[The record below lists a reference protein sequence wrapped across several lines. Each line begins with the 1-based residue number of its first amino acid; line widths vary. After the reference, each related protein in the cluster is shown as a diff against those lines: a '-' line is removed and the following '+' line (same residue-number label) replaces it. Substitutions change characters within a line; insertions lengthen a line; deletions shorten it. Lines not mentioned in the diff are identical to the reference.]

1 MKDRRVVITGLGVV
15 SPIASGRE
23 AYWQAL
29 KEGKNGVGAITCFD
43 ASEFSVQ
50 VGAEVK
56 DFDPTQWLPKKEA
69 KRSDRVIQFAVAAS
83 DMAMEDAGLKAEDL
97 DSNRFGVYIGSGQGG
112 IETCFDSFQTMM
124 TKGPKRV
131 SPFFIPMMIGNMSAA
146 YVAIRHQAKGPN
158 MCVVTAC
165 ATSIHSIGEAART
178 IERGDADVMLCGG
191 TEAAL
196 RSICVA
202 GFAAMK
208 ALSTRNDEPERA
220 SRPFDKDRDG
230 FIIGEGAGVLV
241 LETLESARAR
251 GAHIYGEVVGY
262 GSTCDASHI
271 TAPDPEGK
279 GATRAMKLAMD
290 QAGWSVDQVDLINAH
305 GTSTPL
311 NDKVESIAIRNLFGE
326 ATDRVM
332 VNSTKSMIGHCLGA
346 AGALET
352 VAALQSVEE
361 GIVHP
366 TLNLDEKDPDC
377 DVNVI
382 TETTEAKVDRF
393 LVNSF
398 GFGGHNGVLAI
409 ERFND

>member
-50 VGAEVK
+50 VGAEVR

-230 FIIGEGAGVLV
+230 FVIGEGAGVLV
-241 LETLESARAR
+241 LETLESAKAR

-279 GATRAMKLAMD
+279 GATRAMKMAMD

-326 ATDRVM
+326 ATDRLM

-382 TETTEAKVDRF
+382 TETTEARVDRF

-409 ERFND
+409 ERFSD

>member
-15 SPIASGRE
+15 SPIANGRE

-69 KRSDRVIQFAVAAS
+69 KRADRVIQFAVAAS

-165 ATSIHSIGEAART
+165 ATSIHSIGEATRT

-230 FIIGEGAGVLV
+230 FVIGEGAGVLV
-241 LETLESARAR
+241 LETLESAKAR

-262 GSTCDASHI
+262 GSTCDAGHI

-279 GATRAMKLAMD
+279 GASRAMKIAID

-326 ATDRVM
+326 AADRVM
-332 VNSTKSMIGHCLGA
+332 INSTKSMIGHCLGA

-409 ERFND
+409 QRFID

>member
-230 FIIGEGAGVLV
+230 FVIGEGAGVLV
-241 LETLESARAR
+241 LETLESAKAR

-279 GATRAMKLAMD
+279 GATRAMKMAMD

-326 ATDRVM
+326 ATDRLM

-377 DVNVI
+377 DINVI

-409 ERFND
+409 ERFSD

>member
-50 VGAEVK
+50 VGAEVR

-230 FIIGEGAGVLV
+230 FVIGEGAGVLV
-241 LETLESARAR
+241 LETLESAKAR

-279 GATRAMKLAMD
+279 GATRAMKMAMD

-326 ATDRVM
+326 ATDRLM

-382 TETTEAKVDRF
+382 TETTEARVDRF

>member
-1 MKDRRVVITGLGVV
+1 LKDRRVVITGLGVV

-29 KEGKNGVGAITCFD
+29 KEGKNGVGAITYFD

-50 VGAEVK
+50 VGAEVR

-230 FIIGEGAGVLV
+230 FVIGEGAGVLV
-241 LETLESARAR
+241 LETLESAKAR

-279 GATRAMKLAMD
+279 GATRAMKMAMD

-326 ATDRVM
+326 ATDRLM

-377 DVNVI
+377 DINVI

-409 ERFND
+409 ERFSD